1 MQYKER
7 VFQVRDDMHI
17 TLRNAESGDAKALLS
32 FIQERS
38 EESYYNELNPK
49 ELPLD
54 EGQIQADIE
63 ACLSCQNKLYML
75 VFEQDNLIG
84 AAHIAPLSRSPKS
97 RHRASYRGAVLKH
110 YWGYGIGS
118 VLTQEM
124 FKMAKAMDFE
134 QYEVETFADH
144 HRAIEMYTA
153 LGFTE
158 WGRIKRAF
166 RIGND
171 DIDLLYMG
179 KIL

>member
-7 VFQVRDDMHI
+7 VFQVRDDMRI
-17 TLRNAESGDAKALLS
+17 SLRNAESGDAKALLAL
-32 FIQERS
+32 IE
-38 EESYYNELNPK
+38 ELGKESYYNELNP
-49 ELPLD
+49 EDSPLD
-54 EGQIQADIE
+54 EAQIQADIE
-63 ACLSCQNKLYML
+63 ACLSCRNKLYML

-84 AAHIAPLSRSPKS
+84 AAHISPLSRSPKS
-97 RHRASYRGAVLKH
+97 QHRASYRGAVLKH

-124 FKMAKAMDFE
+124 FKIAKDMDFE
-134 QYEVETFADH
+134 QYEVESFADH
-144 HRAIEMYTA
+144 HRAIEMYSA
-153 LGFTE
+153 LGFVE